1 MSENGIVKQLYG
13 VHWGDA
19 SNRVKKLLPSEQEAQ
34 ALVKTLTQHRG
45 WRERVAAAK
54 IIVAY
59 QLKELVPKLVA
70 TFRDGPEYYTCRA
83 FSKMVAETLGADG
96 IPLLE
101 EMKQSCQSDDC
112 GNNMVKVINETIQSI
127 KKA

>member
-1 MSENGIVKQLYG
+1 MSENEIVKQLYG

-19 SNRVKKLLPSEQEAQ
+19 SNRVKKLVPSEQEAQ
-34 ALVKTLTQHRG
+34 MLVKTLTQHRG

-54 IIVAY
+54 IIATY
-59 QLKELVPKLVA
+59 QLKELVPSLVT
-70 TFRDGPEYYTCRA
+70 TFRNGPEYYTCRA
-83 FSKMVAETLGADG
+83 FSRMVAETLSTDG

-101 EMKQSCQSDDC
+101 EMKQSCQSDDY
-112 GNNMVKVINETIQSI
+112 GNIMVKVISEAIQSI